1 MSSNKSK
8 NKNKKKKDFKG
19 FLFVIFFTIG
29 IVLGYFVT
37 NYFIDKFDEARQDGS
52 PAIKEVDITTRTE
65 YQDLINDLYDV
76 IKEYPEFYTTKG
88 INIDDMDDN
97 LKFRIL
103 YDSVIESQKYSSEI
117 LNTLFFGANTCE
129 NDFLA
134 DYSSDGISLTSTCS
148 VFKITLFDLTSV
160 YKEVF
165 GKDNLKSVPVFYPF
179 DNKKCVLISGDYY
192 CGNIMPMTG
201 VTGDLDTRFTI
212 TKVIKDTNGDIRIY
226 DKGYLIDNRSN
237 IAKIEGVDNY
247 YLHSSDATSH
257 YYELKSADNIT
268 FEHLFKVN
276 EKNKYYYYSTSVL
289 KK

>member
-19 FLFVIFFTIG
+19 FLFVIFFIIG
-29 IVLGYFVT
+29 IVLGCFAT
-37 NYFIDKFDEARQDGS
+37 RYFIDKFDEARQDGT

-88 INIDDMDDN
+88 LNIDDMDDN
-97 LKFRIL
+97 FKYRIL
-103 YDSVIESQKYSSEI
+103 YDSVIENQKYNTENI
-117 LNTLFFGANTCE
+117 NTLFIGSNICE
-129 NDFLA
+129 NNFLA
-134 DYSSDGISLTSTCS
+134 DYAADGISLTSTCS
-148 VFKITLFDLTSV
+148 VFKITLFDLTSI
-160 YKEVF
+160 YKEIF

-212 TKVIKDTNGDIRIY
+212 TKVIKDTDGNIRIY
-226 DKGYLIDNRSN
+226 DKGYL
-237 IAKIEGVDNY
+237 VDNQMQ
-247 YLHSSDATSH
+247 LHTIMN
-257 YYELKSADNIT
+257 LR
-268 FEHLFKVN
+268 
-276 EKNKYYYYSTSVL
+276 VL
-289 KK
+289 II